1 MIVDHI
7 TKNFENTV
15 ELNKKYSSQPPYP
28 NIALDNFLPKE
39 KIEVDNGVPVVVDGY
54 EETPVAK
61 WAESLPDWLKKSDPA
76 RGSGAPIGRKTSGN
90 LPIGMDKNPF
100 ENGGN
105 LTEQMRLYKTNRP
118 LYDQLK
124 AAAKN

>member
-1 MIVDHI
+1 MNVAFFISKTGDKFSSSVVMSTSNWNDFVGF
-7 TKNFENTV
+7 TSGWGAGDVTE
-15 ELNKKYSSQPPYP
+15 YSAEY
-28 NIALDNFLPKE
+28 
-39 KIEVDNGVPVVVDGY
+39 VVDGY